1 MSFWNTSDGANL
13 QETAEKEFSS
23 GGGDFEPIPDNT
35 NCLALVNGATWKTN
49 NNGDRYI
56 GVRWDI
62 VKPESLAGRVVFQN
76 LWVKDDNPQAKDPA
90 KKRDKDLRMFASID
104 ANAGGKLA
112 RSGREPDDDDL
123 ALALTNKQMMIKVML
138 MEPKDGKPLNWVS
151 AVSPKGGSLAVSEV
165 KVAPKPQ
172 QRQSV
177 VDDSDIPF

>member
-151 AVSPKGGSLAVSEV
+151 AVSPKGGSLEVSEV
-165 KVAPKPQ
+165 KASVKPQ
-172 QRQSV
+172 QRQAA